1 MFYDCALNDH
11 GLPFNPLKGCVMP
24 RPIGWISTLALN
36 GSVNLAP
43 FSFFNLVSERPPM
56 VMFCPNGPHADGG
69 EKDTLVNARDQGE
82 FVVNLAT
89 WDLRHAVNA
98 SAAPLPRERDEFAH
112 AGLTP
117 QPSRLVRPPS
127 VKESP
132 VHLECRVFQIVTLPG
147 AVAGVSNHMVL
158 GEVLGVGIRDEA
170 IVEGQVRAE
179 RLRPISRL
187 GYMDYAVTDRVFTM
201 PRPTL
206 ESFEQRLA
214 KAGEA
219 R

>member
-1 MFYDCALNDH
+1 MFYDCKLNDH
-11 GLPFNPLKGCVMP
+11 GLPHSPLKGCIVP
-24 RPIGWISTLALN
+24 RPIGWISTVARD
-36 GSVNLAP
+36 GTVNLAP

-56 VMFCPNGPHADGG
+56 VMFCPNGPHSDGG
-69 EKDTLVNARDQGE
+69 EKDTLANARDQGE
-82 FVVNLAT
+82 FVVSLAT

-98 SAAPLPRERDEFAH
+98 SSAPLPRSVDEFVH

-127 VKESP
+127 VRESP
-132 VHLECRVFQIVTLPG
+132 VHLECRVFQVITLPG
-147 AVAGVSNHMVL
+147 EVAGVRNHMVL
-158 GEVLGVGIRDEA
+158 GEVVGVGIRDEM

-187 GYMDYAVTDRVFTM
+187 GYMDYAVTERVFTM

-206 ESFEQRLA
+206 ESPQQTM
-214 KAGEA
+214 AGA
-219 R
+219 DAAP